1 MKTIM
6 MTGIQESETHPKTLY
21 VGSLPHEIT
30 EDLIIALFS
39 KIGPCSGCKIIREP
53 GNDPFCFI
61 EFSDHSTA
69 AHALMA
75 MNKRII
81 LGKEIKVNWTR
92 SPGSDQPKQDTSN
105 HHHIFVGDLSADIET
120 HQLREAFIPFGSI
133 SDCKIIRDAQTL
145 QSKGFGFVSFVK
157 KEDAESAIDGMNGQ
171 WLGNRPIRT
180 NWASRKPAP
189 IIKVNHK
196 QLNWDDVYNQSSP
209 ANMTVYC
216 GGVTMGI
223 GGDTSPEAIEN
234 MLKDAFKKYGNV
246 EEIRVFKDKGCA
258 FIRYDSKDSATQAII
273 SMTGHELAGQ
283 TIRCSWGKE
292 SPTLT
297 APPPVQQNTNGSVPQ
312 APPGGQ
318 PYNYG
323 YGYYPGYQQP
333 YMQPYPQ
340 PHQGQGY
347 PGYWPQMYN
356 GQSGYQQQ
364 QPAAQQPPAPP
375 ENQNSPSQ
383 QQMKS
388 PTSHQQQNA
397 RPHPYS
403 RDDSNKQPN
412 AGSWH

>member
-1 MKTIM
+1 M
-6 MTGIQESETHPKTLY
+6 MTCNQESETHPKTLY

-53 GNDPFCFI
+53 GNDPFCFL
-61 EFSDHSTA
+61 EFADHSHA

-75 MNKRII
+75 MNRRLV

-120 HQLREAFIPFGSI
+120 HQLKEAFLPFGSI

-157 KEDAESAIDGMNGQ
+157 KEDAESAIDSMNGQ

-189 IIKVNHK
+189 LVKINHK
-196 QLNWDDVYNQSSP
+196 TLNWDEVYNQSSS

-216 GGVTMGI
+216 GGITMGH
-223 GGDTSPEAIEN
+223 GGDSAPEAIEG
-234 MLKDAFKKYGNV
+234 MLRDAFKKYGNV

-273 SMTGHELAGQ
+273 SMTGQELAGQ

-292 SPTLT
+292 SPTIS
-297 APPPVQQNTNGSVPQ
+297 APPTTYNTNGSSNSQP
-312 APPGGQ
+312 APPPA

-323 YGYYPGYQQP
+323 YGYGYGYQQP
-333 YMQPYPQ
+333 YMQPPYGPPQ
-340 PHQGQGY
+340 PGPPAY
-347 PGYWPQMYN
+347 PGGYWPNVYNN
-356 GQSGYQQQ
+356 GQSGGGYA
-364 QPAAQQPPAPP
+364 PPGSQPPPP
-375 ENQNSPSQ
+375 PDNHSPEPSQ
-383 QQMKS
+383 PMKNS
-388 PTSHQQQNA
+388 SLHNA
-397 RPHPYS
+397 RSHPYS
-403 RDDSNKQPN
+403 REDTNNKTSNS
-412 AGSWH
+412 GSWH